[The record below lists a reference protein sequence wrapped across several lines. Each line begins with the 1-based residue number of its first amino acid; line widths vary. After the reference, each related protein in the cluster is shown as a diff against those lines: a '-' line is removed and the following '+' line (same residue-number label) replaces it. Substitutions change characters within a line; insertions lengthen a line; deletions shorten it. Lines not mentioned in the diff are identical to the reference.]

1 MTAEPAPEE
10 PSKEL
15 RDYLFN
21 LILYRH
27 SHLIPSFIE
36 QYPGCVNWRLNSD
49 LTPLM
54 DAVMQDHFEIAEMLL
69 KAGARVNDRTADN
82 GMTAMYFAGRAPGC
96 IDLLLQ
102 YGADINDKMSNGET
116 ALTNAVSNGNT
127 AAALKLIDRGADIEC
142 LDWAKWT
149 PLVSAAYHGN
159 AAICAALLRAGAD
172 MNARGFQ
179 GRNALEVA
187 QWGRDNNTWNEEY
200 LRTLKVLEPA
210 FAAKSQ
216 AELQVVLDGIE
227 AEVEQGTDK
236 PVAVCKPLR
245 FKPRS
250 FYRLFKPV

>member
-1 MTAEPAPEE
+1 MTDEKPDE

-54 DAVMQDHFEIAEMLL
+54 NAVMQDHHEIAEMLL
-69 KAGARVNDRTADN
+69 KAGARVSDRTAES
-82 GMTAMYFAGRAPGC
+82 GMNAMYYAGRAPGC

-102 YGADINDKMSNGET
+102 YGADINEKTANGET
-116 ALTNAVSNGNT
+116 ALVNAVSNGHT
-127 AAALKLIDRGADIEC
+127 EGALKLIDRGADIEC

-149 PLVSAAYHGN
+149 PLVSAAYRGD
-159 AAICAALLRAGAD
+159 AATCVALLRAGAD

-179 GRNALEVA
+179 GLNALDVA
-187 QWGRDNNTWNEEY
+187 RWGRDNNTWNEKY

-210 FAAKSQ
+210 FAAKSLG
-216 AELQVVLDGIE
+216 EMLQVLNGIE
-227 AEVEQGTDK
+227 DEIERGTDK

-250 FYRLFKPV
+250 FYRFYRPQ